1 MRSSGPPFALLVW
14 LVEKEVSGQFLV
26 FVTGEI
32 GLDYQ
37 VSLEA

>member
-1 MRSSGPPFALLVW
+1 MSGPPFTLLVW
-14 LVEKEVSGQFLV
+14 LVEEKVSGQFLV

-37 VSLEA
+37 VSFEA